1 MNVVLDR
8 PETEVHDDVDSPSRL
23 LAEPHVDGVAVVMPA
38 YREEENLEATVEDFL
53 STLDAGGYESCVVVV
68 DDGSPDGTGE
78 LLDRL
83 VERHPG
89 RVLAVHHEVNRGYGA
104 AVRTGIATALEQTR
118 MRRILL
124 TDSDGQFRADDLLTF
139 LRVQRGARA
148 DAVIGYRRE
157 RADPFMRKLN
167 AALWTAMSR
176 LLLRTGSRDVDC
188 AYKLIDRRLLEGVT
202 LTGEAAAIS
211 PELLAKIRGRRQ
223 RIVEHPVE
231 HYPRLH
237 GHQTGAKLTVVLRS
251 LVSLARVYVDLVRER
266 RRWARTRRALR
277 PADGVLG
284 VVTLTA
290 VVVSVAGYLYHRQQG
305 TSLAYPDAVSHVL
318 IARRVLASP
327 TAGAP
332 QLGGVWLPLPHLL
345 SLPLMWSR
353 GLYESGFAA
362 TVVSMGAFVVTARYL
377 YRLTTR
383 LARSRYAG
391 LVAALLFVGN
401 VNAVY
406 LQSTPMTETLLLAC
420 IAGAVYHVNEWGRT
434 GRYRQL
440 AAGSAAT
447 LLATLTRYEGWILCG
462 ALCLVVAY
470 TLLRDRRGYMRFEA
484 HMLFFGL
491 VAFSGIAAWVL
502 WNFVIFDD
510 PLNFQSGDYAKPSLW
525 VSDGEPAVGDW
536 GKAFGTYL
544 HAMRYDMGWFTLVLG
559 GAGLAVHLAR
569 HRLRPGTL
577 APYALVAFLPFF
589 VYALYAAQ
597 RPLHVPEVG
606 GLDLYNVRFGVVMLL
621 ATSVFSGYLVG
632 ALLRSRLVP
641 RGRPAQAIGFAVAS
655 VVVVGATLG
664 VPGTATQDEAAV
676 FRASRTE
683 RANAAAS
690 SWLRDNYDGG
700 LVLMESFG
708 NESVTF
714 GSQIPTESIVYEGS
728 FRRWEPALDHPTS
741 HGIRWVY
748 LRTTPGRE
756 DRTWEELAGEP
767 ELDNDYELVF
777 EDADREI
784 YRRTKPEAAS

>member
-1 MNVVLDR
+1 MSVVLDR
-8 PETEVHDDVDSPSRL
+8 PTTDVLDDQLDAPTRQL
-23 LAEPHVDGVAVVMPA
+23 TDPYVDGVAVVMPA

-53 STLDAGGYESCVVVV
+53 HTLDAGGWESCVVVV

-83 VERHPG
+83 AERHPG
-89 RVLAVHHEVNRGYGA
+89 RVVAVHHEVNRGYGA
-104 AVRTGIATALEQTR
+104 AVRTGIAAALAQTR

-139 LRVQRGARA
+139 LRVQRGTRA

-157 RADPFMRKLN
+157 RADPFVRKLN
-167 AALWTAMSR
+167 ASLWTAMSR

-202 LTGEAAAIS
+202 LAGEAAAIS
-211 PELLAKIRGRRQ
+211 PELLAKIRGPRRL
-223 RIVEHPVE
+223 IVEHPVE

-237 GHQTGAKLTVVLRS
+237 GHQTGAKLSVVLRS

-277 PADGVLG
+277 PSDGVLG
-284 VVTLTA
+284 MVTLTA
-290 VVVSVAGYLYHRQQG
+290 VVVSVAGYLHHRQQG
-305 TSLAYPDAVSHVL
+305 TSLAYPDAISHVL

-353 GLYESGFAA
+353 ELYESGFAA
-362 TVVSMGAFVVTARYL
+362 TVVSMAAFVLTARYL

-383 LARSRYAG
+383 LTGNRYAG

-420 IAGAVYHVNEWGRT
+420 IAAAVYHVNEWSRT

-447 LLATLTRYEGWILCG
+447 LLATLTRYEGWVLCV

-470 TLLRDRRGYMRFEA
+470 TLWRDQRGWMRFEA

-491 VAFSGIAAWVL
+491 VSFSGIAAWVL

-510 PLNFQSGDYAKPSLW
+510 PFNFQSGDYAKPSLW

-536 GKAFGTYL
+536 GRALSTYL
-544 HAMRYDMGWFTLVLG
+544 HAMRYDMGWIALVLG
-559 GAGLAVHLAR
+559 GAGLVAHLAR
-569 HRLRPGTL
+569 HRLRPGTV

-606 GLDLYNVRFGVVMLL
+606 GLDLYNVRFGLVMSL
-621 ATSVFSGYLVG
+621 ATSVFAGYLVG
-632 ALLRSRLVP
+632 TLLQSRLVP
-641 RGRPAQAIGFAVAS
+641 QARSAAQAVGFVVAS
-655 VVVVGATLG
+655 VVVVGGALA
-664 VPGTATQDEAAV
+664 VPGTATQDEATL
-676 FRASRTE
+676 FRASRGE
-683 RANAAAS
+683 QANAAAS
-690 SWLRDNYDGG
+690 SWLQENYDGG
-700 LVLMESFG
+700 LVLIDRK
-708 NESVTF
+708 SV
-714 GSQIPTESIVYEGS
+714 V
-728 FRRWEPALDHPTS
+728 
-741 HGIRWVY
+741 
-748 LRTTPGRE
+748 
-756 DRTWEELAGEP
+756 
-767 ELDNDYELVF
+767 
-777 EDADREI
+777 
-784 YRRTKPEAAS
+784 